1 MRDLKLKIMFHISF
15 RPFFIYILEML
26 KSSVR
31 TLIILGFSGLSFGT
45 HATCMSTM
53 PLASPQITSNFGL
66 RKHPVF
72 HDVRPHWGTDFHAR
86 VPTPLYA
93 VHGGLVVTARMSGSA
108 GNLLIITGNDG
119 LNFKYMHLD
128 RFFVHAGDV
137 LIQGQ
142 QLGLSGGT
150 GAASA
155 GPHLHFETIPTGSVA
170 SNNAVD
176 SRQFFCTSVPQQST
190 AGPNMALNP
199 NGMPPGTT
207 GSAGVPPNPM
217 PTTPPVGGPST
228 AGGTVDTIKQASDF
242 GSYDNM
248 SMKEFLENQSTRR
261 FGNPQWYRDINDPL
275 DELRNHPDPAVKATV
290 AEIPI
295 GKMNNMLWREILYMM
310 TLKTIFQ
317 TEKRDRAERIEEMLA
332 ADLADRVSEYSTK
345 LMNSLRANASNGK

>member
-1 MRDLKLKIMFHISF
+1 MINN
-15 RPFFIYILEML
+15 ILFNR
-26 KSSVR
+26 SSKFSRLARNSINSLFV
-31 TLIILGFSGLSFGT
+31 LGFLGFGFE
-45 HATCMSTM
+45 AEAVCISIM
-53 PLASPQITSNFGL
+53 PTPNPFITSNYGM
-66 RKHPVF
+66 RMHPVF
-72 HDVRPHWGTDFHAR
+72 HDTRPHWGTDFRAR
-86 VPTPLYA
+86 EPVPLYA
-93 VHGGLVVTARMSGSA
+93 VQGGLVVTSRMSGSA
-108 GNLLIITGNDG
+108 GNLLVITGNDG

-137 LIQGQ
+137 VIPGQ

-155 GPHLHFETIPTGSVA
+155 SPHLHFETIPTGSVA

-176 SRQFFCTSVPQQST
+176 SRQFYCSSVSQKSD
-190 AGPNMALNP
+190 AGPDMALNP
-199 NGMPPGTT
+199 KGIAPGAT
-207 GSAGVPPNPM
+207 GAGGVPSNP
-217 PTTPPVGGPST
+217 PSPTPPSGGS
-228 AGGTVDTIKQASDF
+228 GTPDGTGDPLKQASDF
-242 GSYDNM
+242 GSYDGM
-248 SMKEFLENQSTRR
+248 SMKEFLESQSTRR